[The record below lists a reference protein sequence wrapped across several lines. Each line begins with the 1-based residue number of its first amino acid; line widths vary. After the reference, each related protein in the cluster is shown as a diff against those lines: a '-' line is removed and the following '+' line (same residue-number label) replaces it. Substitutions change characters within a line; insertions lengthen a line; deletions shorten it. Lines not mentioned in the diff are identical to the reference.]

1 MVPRNW
7 CRSCP
12 VLIAV
17 SAGVLLLAFAS
28 TASAQGLA
36 RAGGDTGGGRSA
48 GAGGSGGQGCAA
60 AVATA
65 AKDCVLGYGGSLAG
79 CAQLGAQAPGGTARQ
94 ALAAAARPPPGL
106 GAKNWPQSA
115 HPATHARGKA
125 SLSEARSCRELF
137 SRAIADSCPKDCP
150 AEHGAEKTR
159 GDSARGRGPGK

>member
-79 CAQLGAQAPGGTARQ
+79 CAQLGAQAPGGTAGK
-94 ALAAAARPPPGL
+94 ALAAAACTLHGL
-106 GAKNWPQSA
+106 EAKNCAQSVDRA
-115 HPATHARGKA
+115 IDACSKS
-125 SLSEARSCRELF
+125 SLSEAPSCRELF